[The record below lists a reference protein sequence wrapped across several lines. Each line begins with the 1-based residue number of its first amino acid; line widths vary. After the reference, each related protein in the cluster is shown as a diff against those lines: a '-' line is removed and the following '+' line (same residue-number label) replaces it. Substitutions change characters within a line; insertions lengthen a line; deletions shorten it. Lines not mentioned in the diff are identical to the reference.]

1 MIDSVAES
9 KGIVWTTAEVK
20 AVDTDGPGE
29 FEAVISVPTVDRDGE
44 VVAKG
49 AFNPLPRG
57 VPIHVD
63 HRMDSEGLVGTG
75 RPYYAGDELRLKGT
89 FAGTPRA
96 QIIRQLVVEGHL
108 GAMSVGFMD
117 AKRVV
122 KDGVPTITKAELLEV
137 SFVTVPS
144 NREALVVA
152 AKDAAV
158 KRGARNSK
166 QDAERIQAAHDL
178 FVDLGASCPLHDVDA
193 EKSTDT
199 DPDEKAAAPA
209 AADRPAD
216 VNLVAQTH
224 VELARAVATLLT
236 T

>member
-1 MIDSVAES
+1 VAES
-9 KGIVWTTAEVK
+9 KGVVWTTAEVK
-20 AVDTDGPGE
+20 AVSSDGPGE
-29 FEAVISVPTVDRDGE
+29 FEAVISVPTIDRDGE

-49 AFNPLPRG
+49 AFNPLPGG

-178 FVDLGASCPLHDVDA
+178 FVDLGAACPLHDDDA
-193 EKSTDT
+193 EKSATDT
-199 DPDEKAAAPA
+199 DPDDKAAAPA
-209 AADRPAD
+209 AAEDRPAD
-216 VNLVAQTH
+216 VNLVDQVLAAA
-224 VELARAVATLLT
+224 ARATAVLATT
-236 T
+236 E